1 MPALANGPQSAPS
14 QLSPPTEAVARKQ
27 NQSVE
32 RKTAIVILDDE
43 PTVSRVAAKFLRDA
57 LHDSVE
63 IFFTTDWAQAR
74 RLIGE
79 SKCDILLTDIEM
91 PGADGLE
98 ILRFARKCNAWT
110 RVILMT
116 GHSTWDRLAE
126 AIEGGASDYLLKP
139 FDSQELVQ
147 VVMQEHE
154 RLQRWNKTIRYSL
167 THSDDEK

>member
-1 MPALANGPQSAPS
+1 M
-14 QLSPPTEAVARKQ
+14 
-27 NQSVE
+27 E
-32 RKTAIVILDDE
+32 RKTTIVILDDE

-57 LHDSVE
+57 LQDSVE
-63 IFFTTDWAQAR
+63 IYFTSDCAQAR
-74 RLIGE
+74 RLIDE
-79 SKCDILLTDIEM
+79 SKCDILLSDIEM
-91 PGADGLE
+91 PGFNGLD
-98 ILRFARKCNAWT
+98 ILRYTRECNAWT

-139 FDSQELVQ
+139 FDSKELIR

-167 THSDDEK
+167 TQPDESEK